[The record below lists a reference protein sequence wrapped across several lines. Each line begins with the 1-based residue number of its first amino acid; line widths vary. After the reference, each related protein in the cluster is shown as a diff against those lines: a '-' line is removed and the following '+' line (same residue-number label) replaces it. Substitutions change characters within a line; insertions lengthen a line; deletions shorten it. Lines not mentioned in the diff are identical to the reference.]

1 AISKAMLR
9 ISSSVLCSNSFRAP
23 TKYKTASMRKPLAL
37 KGQSGLDINNP
48 DIKYTLNSLA
58 GEFTGLQL
66 VSYMYVGFNKIAPD
80 QDIGVD
86 LSDEY
91 NMALKLFGS
100 EDIQ

>member
-1 AISKAMLR
+1 MDAGLYLLSALKLFGQKTEEELR
-9 ISSSVLCSNSFRAP
+9 RIAFEI
-23 TKYKTASMRKPLAL
+23 AL
-37 KGQSGLDINNP
+37 KGQSGLDINAP
-48 DIKYTLNSLA
+48 DTKYTLNSMA

-66 VSYMYVGFNKIAPD
+66 VSYMYAGFKKIAPE